1 MHIDLYVNFMQDF
14 RRQHV
19 YHNNSLTA
27 NKNKTKK
34 NVFSCRQIEQL
45 LQESA
50 NTYKDGELSVLLVT
64 LTLDLRR
71 QQCQLFLELGL
82 VRQDLD
88 VDGVLLVVG
97 VVVALAQHV
106 GEYCTDL
113 LLARRQRRRRALRVQ
128 ALNTQPQRVQYAAE
142 LTNSP

>member
-1 MHIDLYVNFMQDF
+1 M
-14 RRQHV
+14 
-19 YHNNSLTA
+19 
-27 NKNKTKK
+27 
-34 NVFSCRQIEQL
+34 
-45 LQESA
+45 
-50 NTYKDGELSVLLVT
+50 TYKDGELSVLLVT

-128 ALNTQPQRVQYAAE
+128 ALNTQAQRAQYAAE
-142 LTNSP
+142 LTNLPKRY